1 MKSLTSH
8 LTSLNVNFH
17 FYLKKMMK
25 GSFLKSVYLNWCL
38 CDKSLSLVWFFA
50 TLWSVALQAAL
61 STGFSRQEYWSGL
74 LCPPPGDVPN
84 PELKPTSSEAPAL
97 QADSLLLRDQG
108 STQKLIPVY
117 VKWIAGRIQQM
128 LLWISLVTSSNC
140 SVYQEQPLNFT
151 VSLKEK
157 EGGLYHGRK
166 TSQQKHQDLDLYLAL
181 EIRNSL
187 TKSPKLKGIF

>member
-1 MKSLTSH
+1 M
-8 LTSLNVNFH
+8 
-17 FYLKKMMK
+17 
-25 GSFLKSVYLNWCL
+25 L
-38 CDKSLSLVWFFA
+38 CDKSLSHAWFFA
-50 TLWSVALQAAL
+50 TLWSVARQAPL

-74 LCPPPGDVPN
+74 LCPPPGDLPD

-97 QADSLLLRDQG
+97 QADSLLLCYQG

-157 EGGLYHGRK
+157 EGGLYHGRN
-166 TSQQKHQDLDLYLAL
+166 TSPQKHQDLDLYPAL
-181 EIRNSL
+181 EIRSSL